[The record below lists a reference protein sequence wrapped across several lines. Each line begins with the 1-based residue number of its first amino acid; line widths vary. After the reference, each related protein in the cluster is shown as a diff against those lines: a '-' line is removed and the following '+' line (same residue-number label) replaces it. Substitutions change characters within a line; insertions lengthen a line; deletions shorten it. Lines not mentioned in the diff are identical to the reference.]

1 MLTYTELEKLTTA
14 AKKIIKKTAKFIE
27 SEYGNVAKH
36 KIEHKGLNDLVS
48 YVDKTAEQILVKDLS
63 VLFPK
68 ATFVTEEATIE
79 NQKSEYM
86 WIIDP
91 LDGTT
96 NFLHNIPH
104 FSVSIALVHHNEPI
118 LGIVHDI
125 TRNEC
130 FWAFKGSGTYINDKQ
145 VKVSQSKE
153 LLTSVLGMGFPYRKY
168 TNMKAV
174 AESLEYFLKNT
185 RGLRR
190 IGSAALDLA
199 YVAAGR
205 LDAFYEVNL
214 NAWDVAGGIILVRE
228 AGGKVQDFSANDNAL
243 FGMEI
248 IASNPNIIDELRTKI
263 QDFYIVD

>member
-1 MLTYTELEKLTTA
+1 MLTYQELGQFTEE
-14 AKKIIKKTAKFIE
+14 AKKIIKKTSKFIFN
-27 SEYGNVAKH
+27 EYGNVAEN

-48 YVDKTAEQILVKDLS
+48 YVDKTAEEILVKELGE
-63 VLFPK
+63 LFPT

-79 NQKSEYM
+79 NQRSEYM

-104 FSVSIALVHHNEPI
+104 FSISIALVYKNEPI
-118 LGIVHDI
+118 IGIVHDV
-125 TRNEC
+125 TRGEC
-130 FWAFKGSGTYINDKQ
+130 FWAFKNGGAFINDKKIQ
-145 VKVSQSKE
+145 VTQSKH

-214 NAWDVAGGIILVRE
+214 NAWDVAGGIVLVTE
-228 AGGKVQDFSANDNAL
+228 AGGKVQDFAGENKAL

-248 IASNPNIIDELRTKI
+248 IASNPYIIDELRTKI
-263 QDFYIVD
+263 QDFYVGD

>member
-1 MLTYTELEKLTTA
+1 MLSHKELERLTEA
-14 AKKIIKKTAKFIE
+14 AKKIIKKTAKFIFN
-27 SEYGNVAKH
+27 EYGNVSEN
-36 KIEHKGLNDLVS
+36 KIEYKGLNDLVS
-48 YVDKTAEQILVKDLS
+48 YVDKTAEEILVKELGAI
-63 VLFPK
+63 FPQ
-68 ATFVTEEATIE
+68 ATFITEESTIE

-104 FSVSIALVHHNEPI
+104 FSVSIALVHKNEPI
-118 LGIVHDI
+118 IGIVHDI
-125 TRNEC
+125 TRDEC
-130 FWAFKGSGTYINDKQ
+130 FWAFKNGGSFINDK
-145 VKVSQSKE
+145 KIEVSQSKE
-153 LLTSVLGMGFPYRKY
+153 LLTSVLGMGFPYRRY

-174 AESLEYFLKNT
+174 AESLEYFLQNT

-214 NAWDVAGGIILVRE
+214 SAWDVAGGIIIVRE
-228 AGGKVQDFSANDNAL
+228 AGGKVQDFAGGDNAL

-248 IASNPNIIDELRTKI
+248 IASNSNIIDELRTKI
-263 QDFYIVD
+263 REFYID